1 MQNNVYINISVT
13 WRNSYSVAQQ
23 LLRTVASLNRNGNFV
38 VFIYSWHGEVDQN
51 IEHTIDAQQ
60 HFDLQ
65 HVHTFVLEFSQLKN
79 WLNPI
84 AKTRMYLAIWK
95 GVIIKLCEMWKKRW
109 KLENNK
115 KVVALVN
122 QLSMET
128 TTWWGVG
135 REKENRKK
143 PIFCCI
149 CARMS
154 MAYRKFG
161 SEIKLV
167 ELVEEGAWTARYR
180 PWEKLKGNLAD
191 AGPPLNVTLTEE
203 CEPADDVVNSLLDRS
218 MMMIM
223 KNSSRR
229 RRRIL
234 INVQDSKQPPSA
246 CKLKWKK
253 IVRTDHFK
261 VQVRAPASRSSL
273 NSSSKNFIIRHC

>member
-1 MQNNVYINISVT
+1 MEKLIKTQNTRLMHNNI
-13 WRNSYSVAQQ
+13 
-23 LLRTVASLNRNGNFV
+23 L
-38 VFIYSWHGEVDQN
+38 
-51 IEHTIDAQQ
+51 
-60 HFDLQ
+60 
-65 HVHTFVLEFSQLKN
+65 TFSMYTPLFLSFSQLKN
-79 WLNPI
+79 WLHPI
-84 AKTRMYLAIWK
+84 VKTQMYLAIWK

-109 KLENNK
+109 KLENHK

-154 MAYRKFG
+154 MTYRKFG

-218 MMMIM
+218 MMMM
-223 KNSSRR
+223 
-229 RRRIL
+229 
-234 INVQDSKQPPSA
+234 
-246 CKLKWKK
+246 KK
-253 IVRTDHFK
+253 IPRGGEEESWLT
-261 VQVRAPASRSSL
+261 
-273 NSSSKNFIIRHC
+273 SKT

>member
-135 REKENRKK
+135 ERKK
-143 PIFCCI
+143 TG
-149 CARMS
+149 
-154 MAYRKFG
+154 K
-161 SEIKLV
+161 
-167 ELVEEGAWTARYR
+167 T
-180 PWEKLKGNLAD
+180 
-191 AGPPLNVTLTEE
+191 
-203 CEPADDVVNSLLDRS
+203 
-218 MMMIM
+218 
-223 KNSSRR
+223 
-229 RRRIL
+229 RIL
-234 INVQDSKQPPSA
+234 LHLCKNVNDLPEVRVRNNFL
-246 CKLKWKK
+246 LKK
-253 IVRTDHFK
+253 VPGRPDTDLG
-261 VQVRAPASRSSL
+261 RSSKVIWL
-273 NSSSKNFIIRHC
+273 MQVHHLMLLWQKSVSQQMML